1 MTTDMQPVL
10 DILARLIA
18 FPTVS
23 DQSNRALIAYVS
35 EYLSAHDVPHHIF
48 PDETGEKDGLIAQIG
63 PDVAGGVVLSGH
75 TDVVPV
81 EGQDWTSDPWVLT
94 KRDEKYFGRGSC
106 DMKGF
111 LALALAAVPD
121 MIHATLT
128 RPIQLAFSFDEETG
142 CTGTAPLLRELERRF
157 PRAASVIVGEPTE
170 MRVVT
175 GHKGGIGITT
185 QIHGKAAHSS
195 LPDLGVSA
203 ISYAARLI
211 QWHDARMQSVQAN
224 ADSTSPFSPPH
235 ATLQVGTISGGSAV
249 NIVPDRCTLESDI
262 RYMPGERGEDWIAA
276 YQAEVSRVERQMQAH
291 HPEAKIYLTDID
303 LIPPVAPETNGSAE
317 ALARQLT
324 GDNSDNVVSYQTEAG
339 HFQLAG
345 YSTVI
350 CGPGSIAQAHQPD
363 EFISKNQLEQGQQFI
378 GRLIQH
384 LSAPDQPS

>member
-23 DQSNRALIAYVS
+23 DQSNRALTTYVS
-35 EYLSAHDVPHHIF
+35 EYLSTHDVPHHIF

-63 PDVAGGVVLSGH
+63 PNVAGGVVLSGH

-81 EGQDWTSDPWVLT
+81 EGQVWTSDPWVLT
-94 KRDEKYFGRGSC
+94 QRDGKFFGRGSC

-121 MIHATLT
+121 MIQARLN

-142 CTGTAPLLRELERRF
+142 CKGTAPLLRELERRF
-157 PRAASVIVGEPTE
+157 PRAASVVVGEPTE

-203 ISYAARLI
+203 ISYAAQLI

-249 NIVPDRCTLESDI
+249 NIVPDLCTLESDI
-262 RYMPGERGEDWIAA
+262 RYMPGERGEDGIAA
-276 YQAEVSRVERQMQAH
+276 
-291 HPEAKIYLTDID
+291 
-303 LIPPVAPETNGSAE
+303 
-317 ALARQLT
+317 
-324 GDNSDNVVSYQTEAG
+324 
-339 HFQLAG
+339 
-345 YSTVI
+345 
-350 CGPGSIAQAHQPD
+350 
-363 EFISKNQLEQGQQFI
+363 
-378 GRLIQH
+378 
-384 LSAPDQPS
+384 